1 MRSIF
6 GAAITLILNI
16 SVGVRLNVTNTQNV
30 INNVQSA
37 IASLI
42 NSSPVGMSISLSQI
56 LSVVQA
62 TQGVV
67 SAVMIS
73 PVLTTSNDLINV
85 QPYQKPL
92 VTDLNAQ
99 IQVTII

>member
-1 MRSIF
+1 MP
-6 GAAITLILNI
+6 
-16 SVGVRLNVTNTQNV
+16 NTQLV

-42 NSSPVGMSISLSQI
+42 NNTPVGQSISLSGI
-56 LSVVQA
+56 LSVVQGV
-62 TQGVV
+62 QGVT

-85 QPYQKPL
+85 QPFEKPL
-92 VTDLNAQ
+92 VVDLNSD
-99 IQVTII
+99 IQVTLI